1 MDYALPLPMED
12 GLLSAP
18 CIEVICKNDL
28 LKVACIECYA
38 NFALLFFQ
46 LWLCSDSL
54 TEFINMI
61 SEFVESDVFASM
73 TSVSQNPTP
82 DALVQLVNEANMSA
96 SMMTAISNRNTI
108 AGDLTEEDEERV
120 MVRLKF
126 NEK

>member
-1 MDYALPLPMED
+1 MED

-38 NFALLFFQ
+38 NFTPLFFQ

-73 TSVSQNPTP
+73 TSVSQNSTP

-120 MVRLKF
+120 MV
-126 NEK
+126 